1 MPSDYYVELRD
12 RLRHVNPRRV
22 FGNFFTKFLKLP
34 TPVIAWMGVLVAA
47 NGIAPVFF
55 LGRSEAWV
63 VLVTF
68 IVSASM
74 MMTVAEVIGFTRLI
88 GGVGH
93 ILWFPLLLFLW
104 TRMGGYPAAE
114 LYGAWIRLVMVLNA
128 ASLVMDLV
136 DSVRYLRGQR
146 GELV

>member
-1 MPSDYYVELRD
+1 MPFDYYVELWD
-12 RLRHVNPRRV
+12 RLRRVNPRRM
-22 FGNFFTKFLKLP
+22 FGNFHSKFFKLP
-34 TPVIAWMGVLVAA
+34 TPVIAWMGVLAAA

-63 VLVTF
+63 VLVIF
-68 IVSASM
+68 LVSAGM

-93 ILWFPLLLFLW
+93 VLWYPLLLFLW

-114 LYGAWIRLVMVLNA
+114 PYGAWIRLVMALNA
-128 ASLVMDLV
+128 ASLVMDAV
-136 DSVRYLRGQR
+136 DLVRYLKGER
-146 GELV
+146 GEVV